1 MFPKSPFFSFML
13 VNNSSEPAVDT
24 ALVPFTVELAEL
36 ATALLDACA
45 NPDK

>member
-1 MFPKSPFFSFML
+1 ML

-24 ALVPFTVELAEL
+24 DLVPLTVEFAEL

-45 NPDK
+45 NPDR